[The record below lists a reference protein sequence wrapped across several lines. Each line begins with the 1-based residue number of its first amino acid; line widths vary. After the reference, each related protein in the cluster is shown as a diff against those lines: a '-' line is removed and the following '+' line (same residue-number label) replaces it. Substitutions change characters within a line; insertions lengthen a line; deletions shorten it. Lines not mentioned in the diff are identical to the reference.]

1 MTRGMPMARRL
12 WFGQD
17 LFIPRGGCPDRS
29 SASASD
35 FPLDSGVTLAGD
47 GVSGGSTGTRTTCGF
62 MTVLI
67 SPAALHSLT
76 AEAIT
81 EQSAA
86 AQDSG
91 AKGNSEA
98 DRNSE
103 AAQAA

>member
-1 MTRGMPMARRL
+1 
-12 WFGQD
+12 
-17 LFIPRGGCPDRS
+17 
-29 SASASD
+29 
-35 FPLDSGVTLAGD
+35 
-47 GVSGGSTGTRTTCGF
+47 